1 MIPSRRPLFSEPGSR
16 KYIRAEPAQ
25 CTQSGNHDVTQQGK
39 IRKYD
44 EEEWEG
50 RTKSTMEKSARE
62 ELKVRWRRVR
72 GKNCKYDEEE

>member
-1 MIPSRRPLFSEPGSR
+1 MSRFTDLLHE
-16 KYIRAEPAQ
+16 AEVDDPVEEAAVLGARVTKVHQ
-25 CTQSGNHDVTQQGK
+25 GGACTQSGNHDVTQQGK

-62 ELKVRWRRVR
+62 ELKVR
-72 GKNCKYDEEE
+72 